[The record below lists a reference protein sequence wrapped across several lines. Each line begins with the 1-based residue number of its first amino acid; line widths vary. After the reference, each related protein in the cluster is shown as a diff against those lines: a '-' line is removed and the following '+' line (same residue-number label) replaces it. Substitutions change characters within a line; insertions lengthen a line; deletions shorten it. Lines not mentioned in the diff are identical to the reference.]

1 MGLLN
6 KRLLKERILQIAQSK
21 GRSKFTRVSITEME
35 PKVEAAINKYL
46 DSYIHSLPSVGKKI
60 K

>member
-21 GRSKFTRVSITEME
+21 GVASS
-35 PKVEAAINKYL
+35 PKAILKW
-46 DSYIHSLPSVGKKI
+46 SLK
-60 K
+60 